1 MSLGEKII
9 SLRNEKGINSL
20 QLSKELN
27 VANPIIYR
35 LEKNINKPSYELIIK
50 ICNYFNVSADWLLGL
65 KEERN

>member
-20 QLSKELN
+20 QLSKDLN

-50 ICNYFNVSADWLLGL
+50 ICNYFKVSSDWLLGL

>member
-9 SLRNEKGINSL
+9 ILREEKEIISL

-35 LEKNINKPSYELIIK
+35 IEKN
-50 ICNYFNVSADWLLGL
+50 
-65 KEERN
+65 